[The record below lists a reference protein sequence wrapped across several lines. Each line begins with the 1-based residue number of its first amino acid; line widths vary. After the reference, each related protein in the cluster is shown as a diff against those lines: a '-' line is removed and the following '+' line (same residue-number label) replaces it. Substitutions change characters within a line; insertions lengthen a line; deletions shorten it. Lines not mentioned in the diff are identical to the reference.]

1 MEKPKY
7 EPESILNV
15 IWIDKDI
22 HNNPEYT
29 LNYNELFN
37 FIKNNCNCNEY
48 KAFYFERFS
57 KIPEAIVYIKFIK
70 FNAVILII
78 SGNLY
83 YSFITEFIK
92 NLNDIYAIPKII
104 IYKGLQTLEK
114 LGLTNLL
121 KNGFYNFGGYHDSFE
136 EIKKFIFNQI
146 KSSINSNTNN
156 VIIGSNEDY
165 RNEGYIFEYVDC
177 KEKLVLPLFYKALI
191 ESDPV
196 NSNDIFISNL
206 YNNNYNNSQLK
217 NLVKS
222 IKSIKDIPL
231 ELLSKYYARI
241 YTYESD
247 FYKKMNEDL
256 RDNNNNNNNNF
267 YLPYIKTLYKG
278 VELESLNLAS
288 KHNVLYRGSLIK
300 TNEINYIKKCK
311 EKKIKDLPACIVFA
325 KVFLSFSKNENIAK
339 SFIRPD
345 HDTDKVKVLF
355 VLEKNHNIDFSLSTH
370 ADLEQ
375 ISAINKEKEVL
386 FFPFSTFEI
395 RDIQDYIIN
404 NKKGYKIE
412 LFYLGKYI
420 KEFKKDENFVSK
432 KDVIPE
438 SKFKSNLCQ
447 SKLVEPK
454 KLNNIN
460 NEQIFKKFDGYTKT
474 IKAEKENKINKILK
488 ENKVDKV
495 NISENSE
502 NYNDLTTKNIIN
514 EGDNNHQNPP
524 KKVGESK
531 CSKKKIFLII
541 FISSIVLI

>member
-1 MEKPKY
+1 M
-7 EPESILNV
+7 
-15 IWIDKDI
+15 
-22 HNNPEYT
+22 
-29 LNYNELFN
+29 
-37 FIKNNCNCNEY
+37 
-48 KAFYFERFS
+48 
-57 KIPEAIVYIKFIK
+57 
-70 FNAVILII
+70 
-78 SGNLY
+78 
-83 YSFITEFIK
+83 
-92 NLNDIYAIPKII
+92 
-104 IYKGLQTLEK
+104 
-114 LGLTNLL
+114 
-121 KNGFYNFGGYHDSFE
+121 
-136 EIKKFIFNQI
+136 
-146 KSSINSNTNN
+146 
-156 VIIGSNEDY
+156 
-165 RNEGYIFEYVDC
+165 
-177 KEKLVLPLFYKALI
+177 
-191 ESDPV
+191 
-196 NSNDIFISNL
+196 
-206 YNNNYNNSQLK
+206 
-217 NLVKS
+217 
-222 IKSIKDIPL
+222 
-231 ELLSKYYARI
+231 
-241 YTYESD
+241 
-247 FYKKMNEDL
+247 
-256 RDNNNNNNNNF
+256 
-267 YLPYIKTLYKG
+267 
-278 VELESLNLAS
+278 AS

-460 NEQIFKKFDGYTKT
+460 NEQIFKKFDNYTKT